1 MVNRSGIGRQQS
13 RRFFLGTASGI
24 ASAAM
29 LGEARAAE
37 TADLIVDTHMHTWSG
52 DLERFPFA
60 HPYQDDFK
68 PPEIAA
74 TVETLV
80 EDMDQHGVQH
90 CIIVQTIFHGWDNTY
105 TVYTV
110 NRYPDRFKG
119 HGLIDPTD
127 PDVADR
133 LAYWMNEHGLV
144 GMRFSPIYYQQG
156 AHGGDAWL
164 TSRAHHRLWRRAT
177 RLGAVFNMFIGS
189 AQLPRLETM
198 VRRYPGVKIV
208 VDHVSQIDL
217 ASEDA
222 QQQLDKLLRLGRY
235 ENVWVKV
242 TDLTSVSPSKKYP
255 FPEAMP
261 YVKQVYDAFGPDR
274 LLWGTGYPGA
284 VRGQYN
290 RPALDQELALVRD
303 QFAFMSAE
311 DKQKYLG
318 LNAARLWG
326 LG

>member
-13 RRFFLGTASGI
+13 RRFFLSTASGI

-119 HGLIDPTD
+119 H
-127 PDVADR
+127 
-133 LAYWMNEHGLV
+133 
-144 GMRFSPIYYQQG
+144 
-156 AHGGDAWL
+156 
-164 TSRAHHRLWRRAT
+164 
-177 RLGAVFNMFIGS
+177 
-189 AQLPRLETM
+189 
-198 VRRYPGVKIV
+198 
-208 VDHVSQIDL
+208 
-217 ASEDA
+217 
-222 QQQLDKLLRLGRY
+222 
-235 ENVWVKV
+235 
-242 TDLTSVSPSKKYP
+242 
-255 FPEAMP
+255 
-261 YVKQVYDAFGPDR
+261 
-274 LLWGTGYPGA
+274 
-284 VRGQYN
+284 
-290 RPALDQELALVRD
+290 
-303 QFAFMSAE
+303 
-311 DKQKYLG
+311 
-318 LNAARLWG
+318 
-326 LG
+326 